1 MGIIRHIIRHATVE
15 DYWKKYLIIIIYDY
29 IKSTHG
35 KAGERNI
42 AIFISS
48 ILIDASDH

>member
-1 MGIIRHIIRHATVE
+1 MVE
-15 DYWKKYLIIIIYDY
+15 DHWKKYLIIIYDY
-29 IKSTHG
+29 IKSIHG

-42 AIFISS
+42 VIFISS